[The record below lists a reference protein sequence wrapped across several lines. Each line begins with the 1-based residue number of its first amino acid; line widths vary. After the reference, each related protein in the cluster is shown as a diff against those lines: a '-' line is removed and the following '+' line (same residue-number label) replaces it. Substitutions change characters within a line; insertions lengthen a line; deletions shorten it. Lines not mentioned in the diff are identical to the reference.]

1 MAWCKYKP
9 LCEIKWQEPYRI
21 THLLNKIQEKSTPWW
36 HRPLRGAVW
45 SAILFVFFNFIK
57 LKSIST
63 GFVLLTS
70 IATGFFIFYF
80 ISLMYYLSP
89 RRIGLGKKALV
100 TMAGGSS
107 QGWLYEKMSK
117 VEFMKWTLNEKEFDI
132 MLITMMNSLKL
143 ILGVPQKV
151 DPDQVIEF
159 LRSKGI
165 DETQIIKKPLEP
177 TREQSQVK
185 CATRCTP
192 SQISC

>member
-1 MAWCKYKP
+1 MAWWKYKP
-9 LCEIKWQEPYRI
+9 LYEIKWQEPYRI
-21 THLLNKIQEKSTPWW
+21 THLFNKIQEKSTPWW
-36 HRPLRGAVW
+36 QRPLWGAVC

-63 GFVLLTS
+63 GFVLLIS

-89 RRIGLGKKALV
+89 RQIGLGKKALV
-100 TMAGGSS
+100 TMVGTSA

-117 VEFMKWTLNEKEFDI
+117 VEFMKWTLHEREFDI
-132 MLITMMNSLKL
+132 MLITMINSLNL

-151 DPDQVIEF
+151 DLDQVIEF

-165 DETQIIKKPLEP
+165 DEIQISNKPLEP
-177 TREQSQVK
+177 T
-185 CATRCTP
+185 A
-192 SQISC
+192 